1 MLHTKICVTSQEAV
15 GCTFIDWSIHF
26 LSGQTTFFNAD
37 DNQWI
42 ELTSDPLTQHNAHN
56 HKKNHPRGRIETGKV
71 LDKFDKHA
79 TGVFTVYPQ
88 LLDIR
93 LQLFYIHAR
102 KTATPISNQIPE
114 TLNFTLDKNNHNL
127 DENKKILEYQEQ
139 DYVELFNM
147 CAQRNTKIIY
157 VDSNPEIDLYY
168 TTRRFR
174 GNLLFGNNKS
184 GAQSTELTT
193 TTEFEEYFFG
203 QSIAAYSELTDIWD
217 VRERRALNLRPLQ
230 RKHAALDFGL
240 PHLWIDARSFWTLG
254 ESYMR
259 KILTYVDLP
268 VDPDRLNQWLPIYT
282 KWQNIQLTHLDFCYT
297 LPHMIDS
304 IVNNWDYNL
313 GNLTFEQ
320 EIVIQHFLI
329 YKHNLNLKTWQ
340 LSKFP
345 DNAKDLHALLEPNIH
360 QVESIY

>member
-1 MLHTKICVTSQEAV
+1 M

-26 LSGQTTFFNAD
+26 LSGQTTFFNAI

-56 HKKNHPRGRIETGKV
+56 HKKNHPRGRIETGNV
-71 LDKFDKHA
+71 LDKFDQHA

-93 LQLFYIHAR
+93 EQLFRIHAR
-102 KTATPISNQIPE
+102 KTATPISNQIPDI
-114 TLNFTLDKNNHNL
+114 LNSILDKNNHNL

-147 CAQRNTKIIY
+147 CSQRNTKIIY
-157 VDSNPEIDLYY
+157 IDSNPEIDLYY
-168 TTRRFR
+168 TTRRFK
-174 GNLLFGNNKS
+174 GNLLFGNNKP
-184 GAQSTELTT
+184 GAQSNELT
-193 TTEFEEYFFG
+193 TTEFEKYFFG

-217 VRERRALNLRPLQ
+217 IRERRALNLRPLQ
-230 RKHAALDFGL
+230 RKRAILDFGL
-240 PHLWIDARSFWTLG
+240 PHLWIDSRSFWTLG
-254 ESYMR
+254 ESYMH
-259 KILTYVDLP
+259 KILTYVGLP
-268 VDPDRLNQWLPIYT
+268 VNPDRLNRWLPIYA
-282 KWQNIQLTHLDFCYT
+282 KWQKIQLTHLDFCHT
-297 LPHMIDS
+297 LPHMIES
-304 IVNNWDYNL
+304 IVNNWDYSL
-313 GNLTFEQ
+313 VDLTFDQ

-360 QVESIY
+360 LVESIY